1 MSYARCQS
9 ERLFPPYFRVV
20 KIKMLVRFDKGHKK
34 LLIAHVQAQ
43 LLLTAEF
50 GTVPVP
56 WVHWALGVPVK
67 WNGDLLLVLY
77 SPRPSHL

>member
-1 MSYARCQS
+1 
-9 ERLFPPYFRVV
+9 
-20 KIKMLVRFDKGHKK
+20 MLVRFDKGHKK

-56 WVHWALGVPVK
+56 WVHWALGMPVK
-67 WNGDLLLVLY
+67 WNGDLLLMHY
-77 SPRPSHL
+77 CPWPSHLRPAAVRETGTQLLKLWNSDRHL